1 MDVRG
6 VRGADDAGV
15 RGKERRLTTMA
26 QRRSH
31 WYTTSCRV
39 ITQAIEDARAQ
50 GLDGKALVNF
60 VSYRYPFMDK
70 SGFAYQKW
78 LEARRRLLAPYL
90 PRRKGEGVDPDYWVW
105 LVGRAAPGWEAA
117 VMRKRVRLSEREI
130 EADDLSDEE
139 VAEYKEI

>member
-1 MDVRG
+1 MGVRG
-6 VRGADDAGV
+6 VCGRDDTGI
-15 RGKERRLTTMA
+15 REEGLRLTTMA

-60 VSYRYPFMDK
+60 VSSRYPFMDK

-90 PRRKGEGVDPDYWVW
+90 PRRKGEGVDPDYWVL
-105 LVGRAAPGWEAA
+105 LVGRAAPGREAA
-117 VMRKRVRLSEREI
+117 VARKRERLSEREI
-130 EADDLSDEE
+130 EADDMTDEE
-139 VAEYKEI
+139 VAQYKEI